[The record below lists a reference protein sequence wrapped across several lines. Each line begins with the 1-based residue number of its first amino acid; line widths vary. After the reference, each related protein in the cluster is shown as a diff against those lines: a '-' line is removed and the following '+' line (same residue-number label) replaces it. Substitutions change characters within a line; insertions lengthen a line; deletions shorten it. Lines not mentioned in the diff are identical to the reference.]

1 VGRSCRRYT
10 KWSTG
15 RVREWTFRLDRIGG
29 RLDGMSI
36 GILLALAAALAYGA
50 ADFIGGVGSRRY
62 SSWQIVLVGQ
72 GAGALVMLVA
82 GLTLPGSPAPLDFA
96 WALLAGVGSATGSIF
111 LFRGLARGRM
121 GLVAPISAVG
131 AAVLPVL
138 VGVAFGERPRW
149 LVWVGVL
156 AALPGIWLVS
166 REPGSHRQAGTRAA
180 LADGA
185 LAGVGFGVLFIALAQ
200 ISAGAGLLPLA
211 ANQLIGAILTVLAA
225 TSLRQPWRP
234 RRRVAGWG
242 SASGVLGALGT
253 LAFMLATDT
262 TSLATASV
270 LASLYP
276 AVTVLLAAGVLAEP
290 ISTGQRTGI
299 AICTLA
305 IAALALG

>member
-1 VGRSCRRYT
+1 MN
-10 KWSTG
+10 
-15 RVREWTFRLDRIGG
+15 L
-29 RLDGMSI
+29 
-36 GILLALAAALAYGA
+36 GILLALSSALAYGA

-72 GAGALVMLVA
+72 AAGAVVMLVA
-82 GLTLPGSPAPLDFA
+82 GLMLPGSPAMADFA

-138 VGVAFGERPRW
+138 VGVALGERPSW

-166 REPGSHRQAGTRAA
+166 RESTPGRPVRGA
-180 LADGA
+180 LVDGA
-185 LAGVGFGVLFIALAQ
+185 IAGVGFGVLFIALGQ

-211 ANQLIGAILTVLAA
+211 ANQLIGAILTVVAA
-225 TSLRQPWRP
+225 TSLGQPWRP
-234 RRRVAGWG
+234 RRGVLGWG
-242 SASGVLGALGT
+242 SASGVLGAVGT
-253 LAFMLATDT
+253 LAFMVATGA
-262 TSLATASV
+262 TSLGIAGV

-276 AVTVLLAAGVLAEP
+276 AVTVLLAAGVLGERMGA
-290 ISTGQRTGI
+290 GQRMGI
-299 AICTLA
+299 GICTLA
-305 IAALALG
+305 VATLALG